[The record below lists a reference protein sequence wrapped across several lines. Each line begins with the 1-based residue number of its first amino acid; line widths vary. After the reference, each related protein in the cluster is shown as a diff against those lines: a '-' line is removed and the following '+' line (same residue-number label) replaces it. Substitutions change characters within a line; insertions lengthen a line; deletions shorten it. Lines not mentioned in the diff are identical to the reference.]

1 MKKILNI
8 LLQICILFIFSYIG
22 TVIQNLFHLIIPG
35 SIIALLLL
43 FICLCL
49 KIVPVKYIENGAS
62 FLLSTLML
70 FFIPSTV
77 GIMNYPSLL
86 SMQGA
91 LLIAAVLIS
100 TIITIAIAGTASQFF
115 EKKTQDRKDDKE
127 CSTFSSHSS

>member
-1 MKKILNI
+1 MIKLLNI
-8 LLQICILFIFSYIG
+8 LLQICILFIFSFIG
-22 TVIQNLFHLIIPG
+22 TVIHNLFQLIIPG

-62 FLLSTLML
+62 FLLSTLMI

-86 SMQGA
+86 SIQGA
-91 LLIAAVLIS
+91 FFVLAILLS
-100 TIITIAIAGTASQFF
+100 TIISIAITGKASQVL
-115 EKKTQDRKDDKE
+115 EKKAQKRKDDKE
-127 CSTFSSHSS
+127 CNKFSSHSA